1 MARPTSLRYF
11 PLSCCS
17 FAVNAYRSLRVWSV
31 GRVLLIG
38 GSATLS
44 AGFLLMAVDESV
56 VIHERFIEPVRA
68 VTGVGPFGV
77 FYYGWIVPASVLVL
91 ILGGVFFPFLRRLPR
106 RTRTTVKWAAILYLG
121 GALAVEMLGSA
132 YVWHV
137 GRDNLTYSLV
147 TVTEEGLEMGGLIVF
162 VYVLQTYLRDRFGEV
177 VIRFADD

>member
-1 MARPTSLRYF
+1 
-11 PLSCCS
+11 
-17 FAVNAYRSLRVWSV
+17 
-31 GRVLLIG
+31 
-38 GSATLS
+38 
-44 AGFLLMAVDESV
+44 MAVDESV
-56 VIHERFIEPVRA
+56 AIHERFIEPVRA

-162 VYVLQTYLRDRFGEV
+162 VYALQTYLRDRFGEV